1 MRHIL
6 SSGLVAGLA
15 AGLLCALLQFVLVQ
29 PDIVLSEQYE
39 SGELVHFQGV
49 VAGGS
54 GHSHDHAA
62 ADAGQG
68 DAAPAEATAEA
79 GHDHHQDAGEEM
91 SPAKRHGLTVL
102 FAVMT
107 YAGYGLLLAGAM
119 AMAGQFGRSLS
130 RAEAILWG
138 LAGFMAFQ
146 MLPALGM
153 APELPGTPNADL
165 NARQV
170 WWAGTAIATVAG
182 LGLLAYGTGW
192 LYRLLGAALLALPH
206 VIGAPELDAFGGV
219 APPELASRFAARSLG
234 VGLITWAALGLA
246 VHSLWHSERA

>member
-15 AGLLCALLQFVLVQ
+15 AGLLCALLQFVFVQ

-39 SGELVHFQGV
+39 SGALVHFGGV
-49 VAGGS
+49 SAG
-54 GHSHDHAA
+54 HDHDHAA
-62 ADAGQG
+62 TDAGQG
-68 DAAPAEATAEA
+68 DAAPDATAEA
-79 GHDHHQDAGEEM
+79 GHDHDHAEGEEM
-91 SPAKRHGLTVL
+91 SPAQRHGLTVL
-102 FAVMT
+102 FAVLT

-119 AMAGQFGRSLS
+119 AMAGQFGRALS
-130 RAEAILWG
+130 RPEAILWG

-146 MLPALGM
+146 MMPALGM

-234 VGLITWAALGLA
+234 IGLITWAALGLA